1 MKPWLKSLLGSGE
14 FTELPEELSKLLDQA
29 KRDKRALRD
38 LLKRSE
44 TASKKIEDLADPLEA
59 NRAAAESLDVQV
71 AQLQMR
77 ATVLEDSV
85 SRLELLEQR
94 EEKIGKTQERLMET
108 VERNSNAADR
118 LEGRVAKIHTQLG
131 TVSSSEKMLANLLDP
146 KGGLTKVRA
155 EIEELMAK
163 VE

>member
-44 TASKKIEDLADPLEA
+44 TASKKIEYLADRLEA

-94 EEKIGKTQERLMET
+94 TVRLVKEAAFGEMGGRRLWLDVYDFNDRARSIYEAEGFEAESERPASEACGGCAEGTAIVMA
-108 VERNSNAADR
+108 VERA
-118 LEGRVAKIHTQLG
+118 
-131 TVSSSEKMLANLLDP
+131 
-146 KGGLTKVRA
+146 
-155 EIEELMAK
+155 
-163 VE
+163 